1 MGNLI
6 LAVDGGATKTVCAI
20 CDGRGKILGVGRA
33 GSSSYYAVNVREA
46 HENLY
51 FAIKEAMLSAGLKER
66 EGLFDTG
73 CFGLTSLDRR
83 VDYQLSSGFISSL
96 RIVNKPVI
104 VSDAVIALYA
114 VTLGKPGIIVIA
126 GTGSVA
132 FGMNEKGETAQ
143 AGGKEWL
150 ISDEGS
156 AYYIA
161 REGLRCALRDYD
173 GRGERTLLKEMFME
187 HFGVATFEDVIEEI
201 YKDTSKI
208 RISSLAPIVTEAAKR
223 GDSLAI
229 KILEEAGRELGEAA
243 VAVYNK
249 LNIKNK
255 KKVTVGCVGGVFN
268 AGSFIL
274 KPFEETVRKKL
285 PGAIIRAPTNPVKG
299 ALILGMKEAGLKITR
314 SILSRIDADLRKWN
328 F

>member
-6 LAVDGGATKTVCAI
+6 LAVDGGTTKTICAI
-20 CDGRGKILGVGRA
+20 CDEKGKVLGVGRA
-33 GSSSYYAVNVREA
+33 GSSSYYAVSVREA
-46 HENLY
+46 HENIY
-51 FAIKEAMLSAGLKER
+51 FAIKEALRSADLREK
-66 EGLFDTG
+66 EGLFSVG

-83 VDYQLSSGFISSL
+83 VDYQLSSEFISSL
-96 RIVNKPVI
+96 RIISKPVI

-114 VTLGKPGIIVIA
+114 VTLGKPGIVVIA

-132 FGMNEKGETAQ
+132 FGINEKGETAQ

-161 REGLRCALRDYD
+161 REGLRYALRDYD

-187 HFGVATFEDVIEEI
+187 YFGVTKFEDVIEEI
-201 YKDTSKI
+201 YKDTSKV

-229 KILEEAGRELGEAA
+229 KILEEAGKELGEAA
-243 VAVYNK
+243 VAVYRK
-249 LNIKNK
+249 LNIKE
-255 KKVTVGCVGGVFN
+255 KVIVGCVGGVFS
-268 AGSFIL
+268 AGTLIL
-274 KPFEETVRKKL
+274 KPFEETVRREIPKVIIKA
-285 PGAIIRAPTNPVKG
+285 PVNPIRGAIVLA
-299 ALILGMKEAGLKITR
+299 MKEAGLKINNL
-314 SILSRIDADLRKWN
+314 ILDRIDTDLRKWN
-328 F
+328 L